1 MRGIDRNANRLQ
13 NVCLCQDGLWP
24 IWPSYYHST
33 ALLQML
39 QFWARLKLSPHS
51 ITEHSTV
58 RPFALY
64 SPVTLWYIETMNIVQ
79 VQGNHYECL
88 TVSTPKGVLRCW
100 TESKVVFQRFFKKTF
115 PHSWT
120 SSDSVNQSL
129 RHDQRSKRKEGLWL
143 ILSPIF
149 DPHAIIMPCGVC
161 RECAISHVM
170 TMTLRP
176 RLWPRPIFVTIQID
190 GGHVLSG

>member
-1 MRGIDRNANRLQ
+1 MMALKSLKSWVLDSYFQIYGKINFLKIRLFVPYFAPSLCNVGLCMRGIDRNANRLQ

-39 QFWARLKLSPHS
+39 QFWARLKPSPHS

-79 VQGNHYECL
+79 VQGIHYKCL
-88 TVSTPKGVLRCW
+88 TVSTPIGGLRCW
-100 TESKVVFQRFFKKTF
+100 TQYKVVVFQQF
-115 PHSWT
+115 
-120 SSDSVNQSL
+120 
-129 RHDQRSKRKEGLWL
+129 
-143 ILSPIF
+143 
-149 DPHAIIMPCGVC
+149 
-161 RECAISHVM
+161 
-170 TMTLRP
+170 
-176 RLWPRPIFVTIQID
+176 
-190 GGHVLSG
+190 